1 MSGVGSTNAMKK
13 GSGNNPFLAYSEAD
27 MQGFL
32 NSAYTGRIVK
42 YTGPS
47 TKTAVPRGNN
57 LNLGDAQNLVVD
69 LTKNFTYSSVS
80 YKSREWN
87 IGIEIENSDN
97 TKTNKCIMNIKIDS
111 KTGIIGSGDN
121 DIQAL
126 IYSEYTPYSS
136 LYGKNINE
144 ISVKF
149 LAVTS
154 VNVDRDVVVN
164 WPITYGKNGWQSGCF
179 NDLGKITLWG
189 YGETVLAYQNQNNI
203 DYWGNGDI
211 IYTEPYIVNELYKV
225 VYGDGQYYFEE
236 FYYISENVTT
246 ATVEDVAP
254 GKTFYDFT
262 GTKQTGTGTKIN
274 PYIASTAD
282 EMAAYLT
289 SSYKGAFVKYIG
301 ETVAVGGTPAPVNP
315 IAVGDILQSTAAGDE
330 GHPILYLNTNVT
342 PDFSQFPDEQMQNES
357 GYSLLDVLEGSSPFP
372 FLTAHKASQGSDT
385 MYALGIGQTVVYAFS
400 ETMSP
405 SIMQL
410 EHWGWIYSSPFTVER
425 WGGEAKV
432 SSVNQ
437 QDVWGAYIS
446 KDGQWTSSGGESYV
460 KNAIYQVAED
470 GDTTRYMILPALSN
484 PADPI
489 DVAEGKEVINQL
501 GAVMIGTGNNI
512 LQAST
517 TVGMQALFIDAN
529 IGKIAKYVGE
539 TDVYIKDAF
548 YLITSDANAKQYY
561 ELPVLANEGTA
572 DDLVLG
578 KELINSKG
586 EKVVGLVDLGDIQ
599 GKLFYGSVTY
609 NTAVNGV
616 DLSIPG
622 LTKLPKFVLF
632 MANASYGD
640 SKNSV
645 YNVVYPVPYNNNHE
659 RSYYLAKGNYGSQN
673 PVTFDENTKRLHIRT
688 GNYDIH
694 GTWYYYIIE

>member
-13 GSGNNPFLAYSEAD
+13 GSANNPFLAYSEAD

-32 NSAYTGRIVK
+32 NSAYTGCIVK

-47 TKTAVPRGNN
+47 TKTAVPRGQK
-57 LNLGDAQNLVVD
+57 LSLGDAQNLVVD

-97 TKTNKCIMNIKIDS
+97 TKTNQCIMNIKIDS
-111 KTGIIGSGDN
+111 KTGIIGSGNN

-164 WPITYGKNGWQSGCF
+164 WPITYGKNGWQSDCF

-203 DYWGNGDI
+203 DYWGHGDV
-211 IYTEPYIVNELYKV
+211 IYIEPYVVNELYKV
-225 VYGDGQYYFEE
+225 VYSNSQYYFEE

-274 PYIASTAD
+274 PYIATD
-282 EMAAYLT
+282 
-289 SSYKGAFVKYIG
+289 
-301 ETVAVGGTPAPVNP
+301 
-315 IAVGDILQSTAAGDE
+315 
-330 GHPILYLNTNVT
+330 LNTFKSFPVGSFIKWLG
-342 PDFSQFPDEQMQNES
+342 PDRTVLDETTGQMLIQNE
-357 GYSLLDVLEGSSPFP
+357 
-372 FLTAHKASQGSDT
+372 
-385 MYALGIGQTVVYAFS
+385 
-400 ETMSP
+400 
-405 SIMQL
+405 
-410 EHWGWIYSSPFTVER
+410 IYR
-425 WGGEAKV
+425 
-432 SSVNQ
+432 
-437 QDVWGAYIS
+437 
-446 KDGQWTSSGGESYV
+446 YV
-460 KNAIYQVAED
+460 ED
-470 GDTTRYMILPALSN
+470 GDVFQYVILPTLSN

-501 GAVMIGTGNNI
+501 GAVMIGTGNVV
-512 LQAST
+512 LRAAT
-517 TVGMQALFIDAN
+517 TEGMQALFTTEN
-529 IGKIAKYVGE
+529 IGKVVQYVGE
-539 TDVYIKDAF
+539 TDVYIKDAIYQIVDTNEF
-548 YLITSDANAKQYY
+548 KQYY
-561 ELPVLANEGTA
+561 ELPMLTNEGTA
-572 DDLVLG
+572 ADLTLG

-586 EKVVGLVDLGDIQ
+586 EKITGALVPPQIKEGEITPTKNVDYIYISGVTKRPMATSIRALNDTNTLKARYIFDYPGNAEDRI
-599 GKLFYGSVTY
+599 GCMYFRGGSYDNYNFTNMVIKIEDGSLKIGGSGYDFRAGVTY
-609 NTAVNGV
+609 KYR
-616 DLSIPG
+616 L
-622 LTKLPKFVLF
+622 VL
-632 MANASYGD
+632 
-640 SKNSV
+640 
-645 YNVVYPVPYNNNHE
+645 
-659 RSYYLAKGNYGSQN
+659 
-673 PVTFDENTKRLHIRT
+673 
-688 GNYDIH
+688 
-694 GTWYYYIIE
+694 